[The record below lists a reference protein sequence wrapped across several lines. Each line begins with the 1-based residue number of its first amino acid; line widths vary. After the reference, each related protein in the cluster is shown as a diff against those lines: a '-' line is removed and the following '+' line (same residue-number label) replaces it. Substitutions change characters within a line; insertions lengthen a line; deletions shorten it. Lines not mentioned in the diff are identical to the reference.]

1 MIVYSVDSAESVT
14 QVDSWLSK
22 LSQNCNNPNVYK
34 ILVGNKSDID
44 KSQRKVTLKEGKEVA
59 DMNDMEFYEVSAML
73 NEGGITGMF
82 TEIIEKIRKK
92 YNESQ
97 LSGGSP
103 FAE

>member
-1 MIVYSVDSAESVT
+1 MYSVDSADSLS
-14 QVDSWLSK
+14 QVDPWLEQ
-22 LSQNCNNPNVYK
+22 LSANCNNPNVHK
-34 ILVGNKSDID
+34 ILVGNKSDLE

-59 DMNDMEFYEVSAML
+59 DMNGMEFYEVSAML

-82 TEIIEKIRKK
+82 TEVIEKIRKK
-92 YNESQ
+92 YTDAQ